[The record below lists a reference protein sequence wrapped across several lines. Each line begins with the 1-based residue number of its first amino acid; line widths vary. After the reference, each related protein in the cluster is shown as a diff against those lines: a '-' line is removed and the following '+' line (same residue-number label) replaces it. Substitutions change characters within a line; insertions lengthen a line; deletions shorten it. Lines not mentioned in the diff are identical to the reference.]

1 MSILSA
7 IGSVLNIKAA
17 GGKLDKKDTAKE
29 TKETTKEPETSY
41 SSKEAN
47 EAVLSNAR
55 AEIEAKKEP
64 RIRACSTS
72 ISTGE
77 LFPDFDQKE
86 ITQDYLK
93 LRQEAR
99 QKAVQTARKLHNVFE
114 KGDMSDILDKNGNI
128 IATFSYPEKKEG
140 EFDSDSDFYSFKMTE
155 YDPKTKEVVAITKV
169 FNHMSNN
176 STWKKQASPYMER
189 IEFGKR
195 PEDTTYLKVT
205 YTGKEKDGKYILYST
220 IQTYAKGYQTDGKAT
235 GIRKADKFYSSLIHN
250 DYESYRTNYEAP
262 ARIFDGCLYAAPASI
277 TERGGMEGEKFD
289 SALEY
294 PLKQFKIGDE
304 LFIFNPYYVNEEGNR
319 KKED

>member
-1 MSILSA
+1 MNILGA
-7 IGSVLNIKAA
+7 IGSVFNITPTD
-17 GGKLDKKDTAKE
+17 GKLDKKDTA
-29 TKETTKEPETSY
+29 KETTKEPETSY

-47 EAVLSNAR
+47 EAVLNNAR

-86 ITQDYLK
+86 ITQDYIK
-93 LRQEAR
+93 LREE
-99 QKAVQTARKLHNVFE
+99 ARKLHNVFE

-220 IQTYAKGYQTDGKAT
+220 IQTYAKGYQTDGKVT

-294 PLKQFKIGDE
+294 PLKQFKIDDE